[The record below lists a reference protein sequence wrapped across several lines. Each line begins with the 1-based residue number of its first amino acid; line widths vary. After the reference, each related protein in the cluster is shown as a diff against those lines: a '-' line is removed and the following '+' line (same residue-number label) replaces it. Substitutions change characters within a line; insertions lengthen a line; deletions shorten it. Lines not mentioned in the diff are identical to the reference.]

1 MAAEIII
8 LGPEEAPKDAEF
20 PGFINTTSRSK
31 TWGRAFSPFKMGP
44 VVLYDDAPAYY
55 AQNVENAWQFSKV
68 YKEHLDEDGN
78 INDEWWQWA
87 KNGFECRGAVRYPKG
102 KGAIPEFA
110 YWDGERLSYTD
121 ARRKIYIP
129 KYKEAMANVPEF
141 QRLKQMYEELDKL
154 FLWDYDGY
162 NHRRL
167 GMTYDDV
174 LDNEDRSFGHS
185 FVIAMLLEGL
195 V

>member
-1 MAAEIII
+1 MLQGYE
-8 LGPEEAPKDAEF
+8 KHT
-20 PGFINTTSRSK
+20 N
-31 TWGRAFSPFKMGP
+31 
-44 VVLYDDAPAYY
+44 
-55 AQNVENAWQFSKV
+55 
-68 YKEHLDEDGN
+68 EDGN
-78 INDEWWQWA
+78 INDEWWEWA

-102 KGAIPEFA
+102 KRAIPEFA
-110 YWDGERLSYTD
+110 YWDGERLSYTE

-141 QRLKQMYEELDKL
+141 QRLKKMYEELDKL

-162 NHRRL
+162 NHKRL

-174 LDNEDRSFGHS
+174 LDHEERSFGHS

-195 V
+195 A